1 MQQILTDKSSSAEAI
16 EKFRQ
21 IIIHPPEPPPTD
33 DDRSLSDQVV
43 TKAESEIIT
52 SRNNKEHHDCDW
64 QADFAKFDPH
74 QSDYQSDLQVTSV
87 DSQNLVCNTLVNVS
101 SDQTE
106 SLSSATKKE
115 SSESFEEPNTSR
127 ANSSS
132 QSSSEVKNWKSKAG
146 SALKTGAVAV
156 GAIAAAPILLPAL
169 GASALAA
176 KVKGATKG
184 KGTKFSAEAEEEKPL
199 LDLAPE
205 DLIEG
210 APAPGS
216 DFAPDSLEVQT
227 PTPLRSKDTPV
238 SEDPPYFTP
247 VKEGATDYAHVE
259 KEVSE
264 LTPETPVIP
273 TSESDLINTQ
283 KEIQS
288 EKTSDLTPAAQEIR
302 SDCAPAAIEDQPDF
316 APAAI
321 EDQLDF
327 APTLNQEDSED
338 EVDFVRTVDPI
349 EEEPAQLTPPNPTKF
364 APVDEFTPLTT
375 DQPTKSTTELTSEFT
390 PEEESAPVI
399 LSEKGYTFD
408 DLVNPEDKLDQ
419 ELESQESFGSESQEV
434 SLASKEVTPVSR
446 EATPA
451 QDLSVVDI
459 QKVEP
464 DSLQVAP
471 ENQEVAPGNLE
482 VAPEIQEV
490 APEKQEFAPE
500 NQVGAPEKLEV
511 ASDCKDFK
519 SEVSSV
525 VPENSAPEIQK
536 VLPEAQN
543 VAPEQKLSGASQAKE
558 SSPEN
563 LNLETV
569 SDHQKSIWDKA
580 AEIDIPSE
588 VHLSFEEEE
597 SEDLTSSPT
606 QQKINDQPI
615 SKVGVNSSKL
625 SKAETD
631 FQIEQPT
638 EQKEEK
644 ENQVSSSSQRLD
656 YKVTKEDPAETSS
669 ANFAPQFHETTKEA
683 QVYEDACLIKH
694 SIDTESFQ
702 TETQESSSWKS
713 TAGAVLKTSALA
725 VGAVAG
731 AAFVLPALGASAVAG
746 SIASAGAGAAS
757 VSATGFATATAAA
770 ATTAAATAVAVKS
783 ATSGSE
789 EITESAEQTEIDEVK
804 GQENREDNRLIS
816 SSSEA

>member
-132 QSSSEVKNWKSKAG
+132 QSSSSSSEVKNWKSKAG

-210 APAPGS
+210 APAPGT
-216 DFAPDSLEVQT
+216 DFASDSFEVQT
-227 PTPLRSKDTPV
+227 PTPLRSKDIPV
-238 SEDPPYFTP
+238 SEDQPYFTP
-247 VKEGATDYAHVE
+247 VKEGATGFAPVE

-264 LTPETPVIP
+264 LTPDTPVIP

-302 SDCAPAAIEDQPDF
+302 SDCTPSTIEDQPDF
-316 APAAI
+316 APA
-321 EDQLDF
+321 
-327 APTLNQEDSED
+327 LNQEDSED

-419 ELESQESFGSESQEV
+419 ELESQESFGSESQEL
-434 SLASKEVTPVSR
+434 SLPSKEVTSVSR
-446 EATPA
+446 EATPS
-451 QDLSVVDI
+451 QDLSIVDI

-471 ENQEVAPGNLE
+471 ENQEVAPEN
-482 VAPEIQEV
+482 QEV
-490 APEKQEFAPE
+490 APE

-644 ENQVSSSSQRLD
+644 ANQVSSSSQRLD

>member
-132 QSSSEVKNWKSKAG
+132 QSSSSEVKNWKSKAG

-210 APAPGS
+210 APAPGT

-227 PTPLRSKDTPV
+227 PTPLRSKDIPV
-238 SEDPPYFTP
+238 SEDQPYFTP
-247 VKEGATDYAHVE
+247 VKEGATGFAPVE

-264 LTPETPVIP
+264 LTPDTPVIP

-302 SDCAPAAIEDQPDF
+302 SDCAPATIEDQPDF
-316 APAAI
+316 APA
-321 EDQLDF
+321 
-327 APTLNQEDSED
+327 LNQEDSED

-419 ELESQESFGSESQEV
+419 ELESQESFGSESQEL

-451 QDLSVVDI
+451 QDLSIVDI

-471 ENQEVAPGNLE
+471 ENQEVAPEN
-482 VAPEIQEV
+482 QEV
-490 APEKQEFAPE
+490 APE

-511 ASDCKDFK
+511 ASECKDFK

-563 LNLETV
+563 LNPETV